1 MAEGSAGTVVVL
13 GTGGTIAGK
22 AGDAADHIGYRAGQ
36 IGVEALLAAVTPQAG
51 AAADVRWVTEQV
63 AQIDSKDM
71 DFAVWRALAARCAH
85 WLAQDE
91 VRAVVVTHGTDTLEE
106 TAYFLETLL
115 APDKPLVLTCAMR
128 PATALMADGPQ
139 NLLDAVTVA
148 LDARA
153 GGVLVVAA
161 GAVHAARAVRK
172 RHPYRLDAMDSGE
185 AGPVAVVEAGQ
196 TRWFEK
202 ITRDPSAR
210 WSEDAIKKI
219 LSREGLPR
227 VEIVLSHALADG
239 RLVDGLVQG
248 GVRGLVVA
256 GTGNGTV
263 HVALQAALERARAQG
278 VRVVRASRC
287 ELGQVLPLPNDA
299 FEPSEG
305 LSPVKARIRLMLDLA
320 RAEG

>member
-1 MAEGSAGTVVVL
+1 MTKVVAGTVVVL

-22 AGDAADHIGYRAGQ
+22 AGDAVDHIGYQSGQ
-36 IGVEALLAAVTPQAG
+36 IGVEALLAAVMPQAG
-51 AAADVRWVTEQV
+51 LASDVRWVTEQI

-71 DFAVWRALAARCAH
+71 DFTVWRALATRCAH

-148 LDARA
+148 LDGRA
-153 GGVLVVAA
+153 SGVLVVAA
-161 GAVHAARAVRK
+161 GTVHAAQAVHK

-185 AGPVAVVEAGQ
+185 AGPLAVVEAGH
-196 TRWFEK
+196 TRWFGK
-202 ITRDPSAR
+202 ITRNPSAK
-210 WSEDAIKKI
+210 WSSSAIEKI
-219 LSREGLPR
+219 LSQEALPR
-227 VEIVLSHALADG
+227 VEIVLSHALADA
-239 RLVDGLVQG
+239 RLVDGLVRD

-263 HVALQAALERARAQG
+263 HAALQAALERALAQG

-287 ELGQVLPLPNDA
+287 ELGRVLPLPGDP
-299 FEPSEG
+299 FEASDG
-305 LSPVKARIRLMLDLA
+305 LSPVKARIRLMLELA
-320 RAEG
+320 GEE